1 MNSKQDI
8 KPISFVKANTTEVL
22 STVNRTKRPLY
33 ITQNGIAKAVL
44 LDTDSFENMKN
55 ALSLLKLI
63 TIGENEYKN
72 KKFTKQS
79 DVFDAIEKKHSW
91 NK

>member
-33 ITQNGIAKAVL
+33 ITQNGVAKAVL

-55 ALSLLKLI
+55 ALALMKLV
-63 TIGENEYKN
+63 TLGENEYKN
-72 KKFTKQS
+72 KKMTKQE
-79 DVFDAIEKKHSW
+79 DVFSAIEKKYGW

>member
-33 ITQNGIAKAVL
+33 ITQNGVAKAVL

-55 ALSLLKLI
+55 ALSLMKLL

-72 KKFTKQS
+72 KMITKQE
-79 DVFDAIEKKHSW
+79 DVFSEIEKKYGW

>member
-33 ITQNGIAKAVL
+33 ITQNGVAKAVL

-55 ALSLLKLI
+55 ALLLMKLL

-72 KKFTKQS
+72 KMVTKQE
-79 DVFDAIEKKHSW
+79 DVFSEIEKKYGW

>member
-33 ITQNGIAKAVL
+33 ITQNGVAKAVL

-55 ALSLLKLI
+55 ALSLMKLL

-72 KKFTKQS
+72 KMTTKQE
-79 DVFDAIEKKHSW
+79 DVFSEIEKKYGW